1 METIINLL
9 KEPWPWYVSGPLIG
23 LIVPILLISS
33 NKQFGVS
40 TVFRHICTVTQLS
53 KKSYF
58 RYDLKNEYWSLLFVL
73 GIIIAGVLS
82 FQVLD
87 VSIGEL
93 SEGAQQYYQSK
104 GIAITGFFPVELYQW
119 KTLFSVLGLIL
130 AVGGFFIGFGTR
142 YADGC
147 TSGHAITGLSLLSLG
162 SLIAVIGF
170 FIGGIIGTYLIIDN
184 LL

>member
-9 KEPWPWYVSGPLIG
+9 REPWPWYVSGPLIG
-23 LIVPILLISS
+23 LIVPLLLISS

-40 TVFRHICTVTQLS
+40 SVFRHICSSTKLS

-58 RYDLKNEYWSLLFVL
+58 QYDLKKEYWSFLFVF
-73 GIIIAGVLS
+73 GIVLAGVFA
-82 FQVLD
+82 FQIFD

-93 SEGAQQYYQSK
+93 SEEAQSYYQSK
-104 GIAITGFFPVELYQW
+104 NIEITGFFPVDLYRW
-119 KTLFSVLGLIL
+119 DALFSVLGLVL
-130 AVGGFFIGFGTR
+130 AAGGFFIGFGTR
-142 YADGC
+142 YANGC

-170 FIGGIIGTYLIIDN
+170 FIGGIIGTFLIIDFI
-184 LL
+184 L